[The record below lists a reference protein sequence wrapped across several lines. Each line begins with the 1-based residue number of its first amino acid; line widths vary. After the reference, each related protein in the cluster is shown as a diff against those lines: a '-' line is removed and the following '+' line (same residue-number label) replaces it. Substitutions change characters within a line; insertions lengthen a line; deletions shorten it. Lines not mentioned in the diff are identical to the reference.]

1 MCFGFFYK
9 RMDKK
14 HNDSGVIKV
23 TLEPNNN
30 IRGVDQVIQK
40 PRRCGCVL
48 L

>member
-1 MCFGFFYK
+1 MCFWFFYK

-14 HNDSGVIKV
+14 HNDSGVIKI

-30 IRGVDQVIQK
+30 TRIVEPVIQK
-40 PRRCGCVL
+40 SRRCGCIL